1 MFATE
6 QYTIQGFKNRT
17 KKAVFETGM
26 SLANRKAVK
35 RRFTYRELTLI
46 VGVVVALIV
55 AFTLFLQSPSAQSS
69 YNESLRLNL
78 PNLTTPAVKVVTVVQ
93 EILTEIFIR

>member
-26 SLANRKAVK
+26 RFANRKTVK
-35 RRFTYRELTLI
+35 RRFTYKELTLI
-46 VGVVVALIV
+46 VGIVVALIV
-55 AFTLFLQSPSAQSS
+55 AFTVFLQSPSAQSS
-69 YNESLRLNL
+69 FNEALHLKL
-78 PNLTTPAVKVVTVVQ
+78 PPLIAPAVKAVTAIQ
-93 EILTEIFIR
+93 EVLIEIFIR